1 MTLVIKTTNR
11 KFVMDSNK
19 DVLEELA
26 EVIDRNNIKQEDL
39 VGIYFYKE

>member
-26 EVIDRNNIKQEDL
+26 EVIDRNNIKQDEL
-39 VGIYFYKE
+39 IGVYFYKE

>member
-26 EVIDRNNIKQEDL
+26 EVIDRNNIKQDEL

>member
-11 KFVMDSNK
+11 KFVIDSNK

-26 EVIDRNNIKQEDL
+26 EVIE
-39 VGIYFYKE
+39 

>member
-11 KFVMDSNK
+11 KFVVNSNK
-19 DVLEELA
+19 DILEELA
-26 EVIDRNNIKQEDL
+26 EVIDRNNIKQEEL